1 MLIVNS
7 GLPLMK
13 ARVPSSG
20 STRKNAS
27 RVAGTRPAATASS
40 AITGIPGAARCSAFG
55 QHLLGLV
62 IGDGDGRR
70 VGLRLHRHAGGEVR
84 HLDATGRKHG
94 GEQRLDQRTVFL

>member
-27 RVAGTRPAATASS
+27 PVAGMRPAATASS
-40 AITGIPGAARCSAFG
+40 AITGIPGAARCSAFR

-62 IGDGDGRR
+62 VGDGDRRR
-70 VGLRLHRHAGGEVR
+70 VGLRRHFDAGREVA
-84 HLDATGRKHG
+84 HLDAPGRENG
-94 GEQRLDQRTVFL
+94 GKQRLDQRTVFL